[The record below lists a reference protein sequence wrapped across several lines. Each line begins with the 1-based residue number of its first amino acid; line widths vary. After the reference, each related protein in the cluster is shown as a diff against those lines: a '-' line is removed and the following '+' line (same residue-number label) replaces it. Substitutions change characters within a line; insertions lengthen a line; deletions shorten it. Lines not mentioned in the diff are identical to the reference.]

1 MTIVLDDETPKDFK
15 PLIESSIYRSYQEYV
30 KAGLEN
36 EKDRD
41 RSDRPV
47 IEQYNRE
54 MRFLTAVNLDKGPLI
69 RKITKMIRFKDKGQ
83 EYLTFTEDWR
93 AKNWVGIDI
102 DPVIERMEGILVS
115 PNMIPEI
122 NEQGQRI
129 GRRKQ
134 GFTKKYEIPFNKENV
149 DKWLEETKTPR
160 DEVIYTVNGPNAL
173 SGECVVYEQFIYPW
187 NKAVDILMKDG
198 GFQSDY
204 MDGLKK
210 K

>member
-15 PLIESSIYRSYQEYV
+15 PLIESSTYRSYQEYV

-36 EKDRD
+36 DTD

-47 IEQYNRE
+47 KEQYNRE
-54 MRFLTAVNLDKGPLI
+54 MKFLTAVKISDEKPLT

-93 AKNWVGIDI
+93 AFDWVGRQI

-115 PNMIPEI
+115 PRMDPVIDEK
-122 NEQGQRI
+122 GQRI
-129 GRRKQ
+129 GKRKN
-134 GFTKKYEIPFNKENV
+134 GVTKKYEIPFSKENV
-149 DKWLEETKTPR
+149 DKWLEETKTPK

-173 SGECVVYEQFIYPW
+173 SGECVAYEQFIYPW

-198 GFQSDY
+198 GFQTDY